1 MIAAG
6 ATDLNLT
13 ILTAVESNLR
23 VATCAFLASRFPVFP
38 AGRDLFFRQ
47 VFKNST
53 FRPSVDEALSYP
65 RAENLVSLLY
75 HSPIGNPYAGMAP
88 LRRHGGRDPPARGM
102 DGFTFSF
109 AAKYSRSIAAFVTR
123 KLGAPP
129 RFAIEVGSFLG
140 AGATMTWGPLVKRGG
155 GLLLCIDTW
164 QGDLHMRLHP
174 TNRFNPGYLR
184 LDKGMPHLNEAF
196 MQHVVDRNLSDVIY
210 PLPMPSIL
218 GARLLATTAWLID
231 LIYIDSAHERGETL
245 IEIHLYWQLLRPGGV
260 LMGDDYREFPAV
272 REDVQEFARCQA
284 VEILFGKHE
293 TGSDNTWA
301 ILKSPH
307 AKSTTPRGNLGG
319 PGWG

>member
-1 MIAAG
+1 
-6 ATDLNLT
+6 
-13 ILTAVESNLR
+13 
-23 VATCAFLASRFPVFP
+23 
-38 AGRDLFFRQ
+38 
-47 VFKNST
+47 
-53 FRPSVDEALSYP
+53 
-65 RAENLVSLLY
+65 
-75 HSPIGNPYAGMAP
+75 
-88 LRRHGGRDPPARGM
+88 M

-129 RFAIEVGSFLG
+129 RFAIEVGSYLG
-140 AGATMTWGPLVKRGG
+140 AGATLTWGPLVKRGG

-164 QGDLHMRLHP
+164 QGDLHMRLQP
-174 TNRFNPGYLR
+174 TNRFNPGHLR

-301 ILKSPH
+301 ILKPPH

-319 PGWG
+319 PGRR